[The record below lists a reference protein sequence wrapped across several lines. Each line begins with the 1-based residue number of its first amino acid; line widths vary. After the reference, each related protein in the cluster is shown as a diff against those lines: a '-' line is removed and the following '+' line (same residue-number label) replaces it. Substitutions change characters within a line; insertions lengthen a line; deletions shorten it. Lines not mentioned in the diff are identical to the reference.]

1 MLCEISQYFGSSL
14 ISIWIAANV
23 SMFPILM
30 LTSGPVFYLY
40 YWPSNVTYEKWKYKV
55 RNYFLSNEKTT
66 PFKLLIIGYWF
77 VIFNFFLFQ
86 SNPKFPSVEKVRDE
100 IIQMVKGMTCATIC
114 PALSIYLA
122 QSKCTKNFILNST
135 SNKMC

>member
-55 RNYFLSNEKTT
+55 NTYYLLNGKTEYSFLS
-66 PFKLLIIGYWF
+66 Y
-77 VIFNFFLFQ
+77 VIQFCHVNFFYFQ

-122 QSKCTKNFILNST
+122 QSKSTKH
-135 SNKMC
+135 